1 MLADLVISQ
10 VRLKTLYLFFENQKS
25 TYHVRELV
33 RVLQEEIN
41 AVRRELAFLEKKGI
55 LKKEPR
61 GNRIYY
67 SLRRDYPYYFDIL
80 ELTAKCNHLGKEI
93 LKFRNK
99 LGKIK
104 FAMLSGSFVRGEPFD
119 DKKVDL
125 LVVGQVVLPELDI
138 LVKNE
143 QVRKNREMNFTV
155 MSEEEF
161 KFRKQ
166 RNDPFVLSVL
176 LGSRVMLIGD
186 EEEMAS

>member
-10 VRLKTLYLFFENQKS
+10 VRIKIINLFFENQKS
-25 TYHVRELV
+25 SYHVRDLV

-67 SLRRDYPYYFDIL
+67 SLRRDYPYYFDLL

-93 LKFRNK
+93 LKSKNR

-104 FAMLSGSFVRGEPFD
+104 FAMLSGSFVRGDLFN

-125 LVVGQVVLPELDI
+125 LIVGQVVLPELDV
-138 LVKNE
+138 LVKAE
-143 QVRKNREMNFTV
+143 QLRRNREMNFTV
-155 MSEEEF
+155 MTEEEF
-161 KFRKQ
+161 KFRKE
-166 RNDPFVLSVL
+166 RNDPFVISVL

>member
-1 MLADLVISQ
+1 MLADLIISQ
-10 VRLKTLYLFFENQKS
+10 VRLKIINLFFERENVS
-25 TYHVRELV
+25 HHVRDLV

-41 AVRRELAFLEKKGI
+41 AVRRELSFLEEKGI

-67 SLRRDYPYYFDIL
+67 SPRKDYPYYFDL
-80 ELTAKCNHLGKEI
+80 VELIAKTTGLAKEI

-104 FAMLSGSFVRGEPFD
+104 FAVLSGGFARGKAYDE
-119 DKKVDL
+119 KNVDL
-125 LVVGQVVLPELDI
+125 LMVGSVVVPELDI

-143 QVRKNREMNFTV
+143 QARRHREMNYTV

-161 KFRKQ
+161 KFRKEHK
-166 RNDPFVLSVL
+166 DPFL
-176 LGSRVMLIGD
+176 LEILMKARVMIIGD
-186 EEEMAS
+186 EEELTE